1 MGDKNGKQD
10 KNDKAKTKKSTAF
23 DIDNPSPAARHR
35 RQGARRRAATRTTR
49 S

>member
-10 KNDKAKTKKSTAF
+10 KNDKAAKKSTAF
-23 DIDNPSPAARHR
+23 DIDNPVLPPAIAE
-35 RQGARRRAATRTTR
+35 QALTRAATRTTR